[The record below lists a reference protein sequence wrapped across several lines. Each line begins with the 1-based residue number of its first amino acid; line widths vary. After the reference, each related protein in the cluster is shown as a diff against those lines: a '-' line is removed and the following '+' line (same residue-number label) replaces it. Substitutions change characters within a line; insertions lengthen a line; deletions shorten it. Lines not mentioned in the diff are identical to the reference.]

1 MPSTRRQTDATPS
14 RSWNKGSTS
23 VPRTILIVDDDPL
36 TVDQFARMLRLE
48 GYYVVTAC
56 DGAEGLQKA
65 LLEQPDAMILDLRMP
80 LMDGA
85 ALLAQFRSVSQLRD
99 VPAVIVTGD
108 YSLDGATLDRL
119 QALGAQ
125 VQFKPLWIDDLVG
138 IVNTLLGGE
147 KA

>member
-1 MPSTRRQTDATPS
+1 MDL
-14 RSWNKGSTS
+14 
-23 VPRTILIVDDDPL
+23 PRTVLIVDDDPL

-48 GYYVVTAC
+48 GYHVAAAC

-65 LLEQPDAMILDLRMP
+65 LLTRPDAMILDLRMP
-80 LMDGA
+80 IMDGA

-108 YSLDGATLDRL
+108 YLLDEATLDRL
-119 QALGAQ
+119 HALGAQ
-125 VQFKPLWIDDLVG
+125 VQYKPLWIEDLVG
-138 IVNTLLGGE
+138 IVNTLLRVE